1 MQDTQLYRPVLK
13 NAFAFAWKEKRFWI
27 LAFFATLM
35 MSGGIYD
42 LAFRRWSDATGRG
55 IAAGLPEEYAL
66 PNVLELV
73 ASVQSG
79 VGFPVWMMAALGIA
93 LVVAVIFVWLAIA
106 SQGALIAAAAG
117 VRHSSL
123 ATGNAHFWKLFW
135 INIGNKI
142 AIGVALFILGIPA
155 TMLAAGAPEAVGL
168 SLTAFII
175 LIPLVL
181 IISFLSLYAMTAVV
195 VREESVGGA
204 VAHAW
209 RTFTAHWLVSLE
221 MAFIIF
227 GIDVLAALAISL
239 GLFVAAL
246 PFILLLIAAA
256 ALGSA
261 AGVSFI
267 MAALALALLGL
278 VFAVGSFLTALRY
291 SAWTGL
297 FLRFEKKRATSKILR
312 LLHATT

>member
-1 MQDTQLYRPVLK
+1 MQDTQLYRPVLGR
-13 NAFAFAWKEKRFWI
+13 AFAFAWQEKRFWI
-27 LAFFATLM
+27 IAFFATLM

-42 LAFRRWSDATGRG
+42 LALRRWSDATGRG

-66 PNVLELV
+66 PSVPEIV
-73 ASVQSG
+73 ASVQNGAG
-79 VGFPVWMMAALGIA
+79 VPVWMMAALGIA

-117 VRHSSL
+117 DKNSSF
-123 ATGNAHFWKLFW
+123 ATGNTHFWKLFW
-135 INIGNKI
+135 INLGNKI
-142 AIGVALFILGIPA
+142 AIGLALFVIGIPA
-155 TMLAAGAPEAVGL
+155 TMLAAAAPGASGL
-168 SLTAFII
+168 TIAAFLV

-181 IISFLSLYAMTAVV
+181 IISFLTLYAMTAVV

-209 RTFTAHWLVSLE
+209 RTFTTHWLVSLE

-246 PFILLLIAAA
+246 PFVLMLIAAT